1 MENEIKTAGQWKCN
15 TCNSTKGVTNGLCP
29 KCGPT
34 QTTPVDEDAKH
45 LGGFYEA
52 EEEKK
57 KIAEAEEAAKTPEN
71 EDSDATDP
79 VV

>member
-1 MENEIKTAGQWKCN
+1 MADEIKTAGQWKCN
-15 TCNSTKGVTNGLCP
+15 RCNSTKGVTNGECP

-52 EEEKK
+52 EAEKAK
-57 KIAEAEEAAKTPEN
+57 QAEEVEN
-71 EDSDATDP
+71 TDSDATDP
-79 VV
+79 VK

>member
-1 MENEIKTAGQWKCN
+1 MENEIKTAGQWRCN
-15 TCNSTKGVTNGLCP
+15 RCNSTKGVTNGECP

-52 EEEKK
+52 EAEKAK
-57 KIAEAEEAAKTPEN
+57 AEEAVEEN
-71 EDSDATDP
+71 TDSDATDP
-79 VV
+79 VE